1 MVEKVNNEKDFFMVV
16 KEMQENADKA
26 VFSHHAMPCT
36 ELVEQLRKEL
46 KSNE

>member
-1 MVEKVNNEKDFFMVV
+1 MTKEINSQEDFFKVV
-16 KEMQENADKA
+16 KEMQENADKT

-46 KSNE
+46 KSNK

>member
-1 MVEKVNNEKDFFMVV
+1 MTKEINSQEDFFKVI
-16 KEMQENADKA
+16 KEMQENADKT

-36 ELVEQLRKEL
+36 ELVEQHHKEF